1 MRPTLARVLPLAVAL
16 AATGLVSR
24 SAGAAP
30 GDPVVAGAPVVEATF
45 QSIGVTW
52 PVTGDANRNA
62 GLTLEFRRIGDAT
75 WRAGAV
81 AMKAEP
87 TTIVDGAPLGLHQLA
102 ASALLLDP
110 GTGYELRATL
120 TDPDGGGAQQVLA
133 AATRTEPQ
141 ADPAGRRR
149 AVVPGTGGG
158 DGSPGNPFRGTVAA
172 MATAQAGDVF
182 ELAPGAYAPFVLAA
196 NGTSAEPIVVRGPA
210 DGSATID
217 GGNTDRG
224 VVTLGSIATGGAY
237 LIVEHLTIQNG
248 HWGIDADSTR
258 SITIRGNVIRDVDFG
273 VVNRREAGVEHDQTI
288 VDNLIVGRTPWPG
301 VGIPEEQ
308 GMELR
313 GDGNVVGWN
322 RIRDF
327 GDCISLQ
334 PKSGRSYGNDVVG
347 NDVSECVDD
356 GIQVDYNEANVRVWR
371 NRVTNARMGVSVQP
385 VRGGP
390 AYVFRNEFSNLE
402 SNPIKMNNNPSG
414 FVVVQ
419 NTSVKDGPGLYDPAE
434 TWRNAIFR
442 NNLMLGTGYA
452 FEFTTVPDEGFRD
465 FDYDAW
471 GTTRA
476 GTTGDPWFKWNN
488 VRYASIA
495 ELRGAGVET
504 HGIATSV
511 GDLTAASYPVAW
523 DTAVVPGSG
532 DLRPRA
538 GTAPVDAGTA
548 LANVND
554 GFVVDGKPD
563 MGAYELGQAR
573 PPYGPR
579 SGLGAPAPSTP
590 SRFVSYGPARQLD
603 TRNGDQGGR
612 HPGGRT
618 TRAYTLRD
626 VPAAATAVTLNVT
639 AVSPAA
645 GGYLSV
651 FGCGGA
657 VPATS
662 SLNYQTDRVATPNQ
676 VTVAA
681 ANGQVC
687 VLSQQAT
694 DLVVDLAGWWLPA
707 GDAELAPD
715 QARLWDTRT
724 QGGGAAGSVLVVDLT
739 SRAAA
744 WNDVTGVSVNVT
756 ATDANAAGFLTA
768 YDCDTPRPL
777 ASNVNVTPGLVT
789 ANHAT
794 VSLRSPARK
803 LCVYTLQ
810 ATGIVVD
817 LTGWWR
823 TGTGARRLTTPPT
836 PERRLDTRVAGGLT
850 GRLVGGRAVTVVA
863 PSARPLFANVTVD
876 AGAASGWVAVYP
888 CGQGYRGTSTVNFR
902 AGQPVANAALVDASS
917 GVCALANVAV
927 DLVLDVFGELA

>member
-1 MRPTLARVLPLAVAL
+1 MRASRLLVLAVVGAL
-16 AATGLVSR
+16 LAGGGSRAA
-24 SAGAAP
+24 AAP
-30 GDPVVAGAPVVEATF
+30 GDAVVAGAPVVLATF
-45 QSIGVTW
+45 EAIGVTW
-52 PVTGDANRNA
+52 PISGDANRNA
-62 GLTLEFRRIGDAT
+62 GLTLEFRRTAEIA

-102 ASALLLDP
+102 ASALALEP
-110 GTGYELRATL
+110 GTAYELRATL
-120 TDPDGGGAQQVLA
+120 TDADGGGTQQILA
-133 AATRTEPQ
+133 ATTRTEP
-141 ADPAGRRR
+141 AANPAGRHR
-149 AVVPGTGGG
+149 AVVPGSGGG
-158 DGSPGNPFRGTVAA
+158 DGSAGNPFRGAQAA
-172 MATAQAGDVF
+172 ASAAQAGDVF
-182 ELAPGAYAPFVLAA
+182 DLAAGTYAPFAVTASGTAA
-196 NGTSAEPIVVRGPA
+196 NPIVFRGPTGGGA
-210 DGSATID
+210 VID
-217 GGNTDRG
+217 GANTDRG
-224 VVTLGSIATGGAY
+224 VVTIGSIATGGAHV
-237 LIVEHLTIQNG
+237 IVEGLTIQNG
-248 HWGIDADSTR
+248 TWGVDADSTHD
-258 SITIRGNVIRDVDFG
+258 ITIRGNMIRDVSFG
-273 VVNRREAGVEHDQTI
+273 IVNRRDGGVERNQTI
-288 VDNLIVGRTPWPG
+288 VDNLIVGRTVWPQA
-301 VGIPEEQ
+301 GIPEEQ
-308 GMELR
+308 GMELH

-322 RIRDF
+322 RVSRF
-327 GDCISLQ
+327 ADCISIQ
-334 PKSGRSYGNDVVG
+334 PRSARSYGNDVVG

-390 AYVFRNEFSNLE
+390 AYIYRNELVNTE
-402 SNPIKMNNNPSG
+402 SNPVKMNNNPSG
-414 FVVVQ
+414 FVVMH
-419 NTSVKDGPGLYDPAE
+419 NTSIKQGPGIYDPAE

-471 GTTRA
+471 GTTLA

-488 VRYASIA
+488 VRYATIG

-504 HGIATSV
+504 HGIATAV
-511 GDLTAASYPVAW
+511 GDLSAASYPVAW

-532 DLRPRA
+532 DLRLRA
-538 GTAPVDAGTA
+538 GTAPVDAGAA

-554 GFVVDGKPD
+554 GFVVDGRPD

-612 HPGGRT
+612 HPAGRT

-626 VPAAATAVTLNVT
+626 VPASATAVTLNVT
-639 AVSPAA
+639 AVGPAA

-657 VPATS
+657 VPSTS

-694 DLVVDLAGWWLPA
+694 DLVIDLAGWWLPA
-707 GDAELAPD
+707 GEAELAPD

-724 QGGGAAGSVLVVDLT
+724 QGGGGAGSVLVVDLA

-744 WNDVTGVSVNVT
+744 WSDITGVSVNVT
-756 ATDANAAGFLTA
+756 ATDAAAAGFLTA
-768 YDCDTPRPL
+768 YDCDTQRPL

-789 ANHAT
+789 AKHAT

-836 PERRLDTRVAGGLT
+836 PERRLDTRVPGGLT
-850 GRLVGGRAVTVVA
+850 GRLVGGSAVTVVA
-863 PSARPLFANVTVD
+863 PTSRTLFSNVTVD

-927 DLVLDVFGELA
+927 DLVIDVFGELG